1 MTIDDKVRD
10 EKLPYDINREAAKES
25 ALSSGTIVKYEY
37 LTGKEKLLLIK
48 KALFTD
54 SPLGKAFEKQI
65 KIIKDQGEKK
75 YKGTYLKNMW
85 NN

>member
-1 MTIDDKVRD
+1 MTIDDKIRD

-37 LTGKEKLLLIK
+37 LTGKENLLLIK

>member
-1 MTIDDKVRD
+1 MTIDDKIRD

-37 LTGKEKLLLIK
+37 LTGKENLLLIK

-75 YKGTYLKNMW
+75 YKGTYLKNM
-85 NN
+85 

>member
-1 MTIDDKVRD
+1 MTIDDKIRD

-75 YKGTYLKNMW
+75 YKGTYLKNM
-85 NN
+85 

>member
-10 EKLPYDINREAAKES
+10 EKLSYDINREAAKES

-37 LTGKEKLLLIK
+37 LTDKEKLLLIK

-54 SPLGKAFEKQI
+54 SPSVKH
-65 KIIKDQGEKK
+65 
-75 YKGTYLKNMW
+75 LKSK
-85 NN
+85 

>member
-1 MTIDDKVRD
+1 MTIDDKIRD